1 MKLDVGALVN
11 DTSISTDTQTE
22 VNFEQIKQNFKDLL
36 SEIFD
41 KKEAK
46 RDDQEI
52 FLSSFTYLN

>member
-11 DTSISTDTQTE
+11 EPSVSADTEIE

-36 SEIFD
+36 NEIFD
-41 KKEAK
+41 KQEAK